1 MTLLLQFQMGADR
14 YVIDTAEV
22 VRVLPLVAIKHI
34 PQAPRGVAGA
44 FDFQGAPVPVVD
56 LSELALGR
64 PAERCLSTRV
74 ILVNYRDR
82 VGRARLLGLLA
93 EKATQTVR
101 RSRSEFVSS
110 GVHCDQAPYLGPV
123 ASGSHGLVQWIDLSK
138 LLPDSVREAL
148 FAQVEE
154 VT

>member
-44 FDFQGAPVPVVD
+44 FDFQGAPVPVID

-64 PAERCLSTRV
+64 PAQRCLSTRIV
-74 ILVNYRDR
+74 LVNYRDR
-82 VGRARLLGLLA
+82 VGRARRLGLLA

-101 RSRSEFVSS
+101 RRRSEFVSS
-110 GVHCDQAPYLGPV
+110 GVHCEAAPYLGPV
-123 ASGSHGLVQWIDLSK
+123 ACDSDGLVQWIEVRK

-154 VT
+154 VA